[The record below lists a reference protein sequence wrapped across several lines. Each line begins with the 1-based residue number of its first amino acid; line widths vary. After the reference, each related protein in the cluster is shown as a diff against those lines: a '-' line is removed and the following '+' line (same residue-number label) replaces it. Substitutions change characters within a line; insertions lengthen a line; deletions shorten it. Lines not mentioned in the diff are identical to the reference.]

1 LEKRMPKPKTRDT
14 QSDQAAP
21 LSPVQEEAAEEL
33 SNEADANPETRS
45 REERVR
51 DAAYRRYESR
61 GGAPGG
67 EVQDWI
73 DAEEEVDRSDRPSG
87 H

>member
-1 LEKRMPKPKTRDT
+1 MPKPKSQDTRST
-14 QSDQAAP
+14 QAAP

-33 SNEADANPETRS
+33 SNEADANPATRS

-61 GGAPGG
+61 GDAPGDD
-67 EVQDWI
+67 VQDWI
-73 DAEEEVDRSDRPSG
+73 DAEEEVDRTDRPAG